1 MGQRLT
7 RCSTSKGGAEQVEQV
22 TRENLLHHHPLLR
35 GGGGGAERQD
45 GVWKVEQMEPHFCG
59 PTCQLLR
66 RIKPTAIHTRGRTM
80 RPLNADTASP
90 APVTTEQRTQEL
102 WAEHASAIDRRDA
115 QGAIDALMAIAE
127 LHGLLGDRVEVAVV
141 PGLREDHSDANPR

>member
-59 PTCQLLR
+59 PTCQLPR
-66 RIKPTAIHTRGRTM
+66 RIKPTAIHTRRRTV
-80 RPLNADTASP
+80 RPLNTHTANP
-90 APVTTEQRTQEL
+90 APAVIDQRTQEL
-102 WAEHASAIDRRDA
+102 RAEHASAIDRKDA
-115 QGAIDALMAIAE
+115 QGAIDALMVIAE
-127 LHGLLGDRVEVAVV
+127 LHGLLVD
-141 PGLREDHSDANPR
+141 